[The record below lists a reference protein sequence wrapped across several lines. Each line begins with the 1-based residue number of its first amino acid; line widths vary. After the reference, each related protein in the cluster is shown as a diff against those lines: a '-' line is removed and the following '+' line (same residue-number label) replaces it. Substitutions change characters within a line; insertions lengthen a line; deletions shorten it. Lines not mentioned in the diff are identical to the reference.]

1 MNSSIQSILLE
12 HLPSARY
19 WCADMNLD
27 VVRKLTA
34 Q

>member
-1 MNSSIQSILLE
+1 MNSSIQSIRLE

-19 WCADMNLD
+19 WWADMNLD
-27 VVRKLTA
+27 VVHKLTA